1 MLNLR
6 SIWPGVT
13 CIIDDSAQLDAN
25 GHVDPASTSIAP
37 PYWDWVQIHQR
48 TNSQL
53 HKDQSQI
60 QNTAALIRD
69 DVENG

>member
-6 SIWPGVT
+6 AIWPGVI
-13 CIIDDSAQLDAN
+13 CIIDESAQLDAN

-37 PYWDWVQIHQR
+37 PHWVQFHQR
-48 TNSQL
+48 TKSQL
-53 HKDQSQI
+53 HKDQGHI

-69 DVENG
+69 EEESG